1 MIFELIIKICVL
13 EKLVFWGG
21 KGGRGRGVAGRGS
34 RVAGCGR
41 KRPGREC

>member
-21 KGGRGRGVAGRGS
+21 KGGEGEGEGGS

-41 KRPGREC
+41 KRPGWEC